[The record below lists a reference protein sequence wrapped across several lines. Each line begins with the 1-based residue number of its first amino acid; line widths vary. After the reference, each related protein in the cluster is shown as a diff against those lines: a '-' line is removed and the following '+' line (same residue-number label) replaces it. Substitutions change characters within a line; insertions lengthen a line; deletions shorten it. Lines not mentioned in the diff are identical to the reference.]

1 MIQLEIKD
9 LTFTYQKGQK
19 PVFER
24 LNFAVE
30 PQTWSLLVTPSGKG
44 KSTLF
49 KLLSGLYPQYGGHI
63 SSGGVFFRWLCFK

>member
-30 PQTWSLLVTPSGKG
+30 PQTWSLLVT
-44 KSTLF
+44 
-49 KLLSGLYPQYGGHI
+49 Q
-63 SSGGVFFRWLCFK
+63 